1 MSNRKISVRNP
12 ASGDVDFEFE
22 ATTAQSLDRTA
33 RRLRAGQRIWR
44 RMPIGER
51 VDVLCE
57 FLTAVDARHD
67 ALLGALTA
75 DTGRLRLS
83 EVELAGIRH
92 KIERD
97 AANASRLLDQWAA
110 DQTLLGA
117 YKTTRLIEPYPLV
130 GNISPWNFPVSLS
143 FLDSVPA
150 LLMGC
155 AVIVKPSEVTPR
167 FTAPIRDAID
177 ATPVLRDVFAFV
189 LGGADTGQALIEC
202 VDFLCFTGSVATGR
216 RVYRAAADRFIPVGL
231 ELGGKD
237 PAIVLPDADPERTA
251 ESLILGAA
259 VASGQICTS
268 LERIYV
274 AEALHDE
281 LVAALCDVAT
291 RARMTCDDDDGLLT
305 PFIYAPQ
312 ADIYSGQ
319 IADAVARGAKLN
331 AGGKI
336 VDRGGLWPE
345 IAVLT
350 GVDPAARVV
359 REESF
364 APILPVMPF
373 ASDAQAIGLANASSY
388 GLSAAVYGR
397 DLQRA
402 SSIGSRLHC
411 GAVSLNRSRAHIVMR
426 QYEQE
431 PHGLSGLGRSRVGA
445 DGLSRFVRRSA
456 LAAASFDD
464 MAGEEAAMTARVL
477 PKPPAADAPA

>member
-1 MSNRKISVRNP
+1 MTV
-12 ASGDVDFEFE
+12 
-22 ATTAQSLDRTA
+22 
-33 RRLRAGQRIWR
+33 
-44 RMPIGER
+44 GER
-51 VDVLCE
+51 VGVLRE
-57 FLTAVDARHD
+57 FLNEVDARHD

-83 EVELAGIRH
+83 EVELAGIRQ

-97 AANASRLLDQWAA
+97 GANASRLFDRWAA
-110 DQTLLGA
+110 DQAVLGA
-117 YKTTRLIEPYPLV
+117 YKATRLIEPYPLV

-143 FLDSVPA
+143 FLDSIPA

-167 FTAPIRDAID
+167 FTAPIQDAIE
-177 ATPVLRDVFAFV
+177 ATPGLRDVFAFV
-189 LGGADTGQALIEC
+189 RGGADTGQALLER
-202 VDFLCFTGSVATGR
+202 VDFLCFTGSVATGK

-237 PAIVLPDADPERTA
+237 PAIVLPDADAGRTA

-268 LERIYV
+268 LERIFV
-274 AEALHDE
+274 AEERHDE
-281 LVAALCDVAT
+281 LVEALCDVAM

-305 PFIYAPQ
+305 PFIHAPQ

-319 IADAVARGAKLN
+319 IADAVARGATLN
-331 AGGKI
+331 AGGT
-336 VDRGGLWPE
+336 VMERGGLWPE

-350 GVDPAARVV
+350 EVDRAARVM

-364 APILPVMPF
+364 APILPIVPF
-373 ASDAQAIGLANASSY
+373 ASDEEAVELANDSSY

-397 DLQRA
+397 DLERA
-402 SSIGSRLHC
+402 SRIGSRLHC

-431 PHGLSGLGRSRVGA
+431 PHGLSGLGRSRVGV

-456 LAAASFDD
+456 LAAASFGD
-464 MAGEEAAMTARVL
+464 MAEEEGAMTARLL
-477 PKPPAADAPA
+477 PMPSVADAPA